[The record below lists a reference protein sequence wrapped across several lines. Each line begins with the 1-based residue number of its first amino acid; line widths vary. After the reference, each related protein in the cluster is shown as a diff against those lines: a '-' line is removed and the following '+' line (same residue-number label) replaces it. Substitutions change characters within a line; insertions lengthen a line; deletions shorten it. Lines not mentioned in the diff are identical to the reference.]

1 MVLELA
7 VMFDGAWR
15 RLLLGRGLQEKF
27 VNRSHGQTL
36 GQVIV
41 RAVLVAAMITTTV
54 GLAATAEAF
63 DEGCPQEVGAKFELG
78 KQQTSALAQSKR
90 GFADSIVNLL
100 HLYRQATAKAAKVNK
115 KEHALRM
122 RKCS

>member
-7 VMFDGAWR
+7 VMFDGASR
-15 RLLLGRGLQEKF
+15 RLLLGRGLEKEF
-27 VNRSHGQTL
+27 VNLSHSQTL

-63 DEGCPQEVGAKFELG
+63 DEGCPQEVGTKFEL
-78 KQQTSALAQSKR
+78 
-90 GFADSIVNLL
+90 
-100 HLYRQATAKAAKVNK
+100 
-115 KEHALRM
+115 
-122 RKCS
+122 